1 MSLPLT
7 LVLTLALT
15 LALAV
20 TLTMT
25 LTMILATLQAENY
38 EEVPNDL
45 VKLSFVPAEKIDEL
59 RASGLTVAL
68 AQTIR
73 IAAKGGGPKGAMKR
87 LVAENKVALP
97 AALSTEPTA
106 PTARTPTLAL
116 AHAFTLTL
124 ALPACTLTLA
134 ATRAPVLASPAPSI
148 LARRSTLRNSLPSSA
163 RSTHQR
169 RPRSGS
175 ASSARTGNAK
185 WRRMPWR
192 AAATRW

>member
-1 MSLPLT
+1 LSLPLT

-106 PTARTPTLAL
+106 RTPTLAL